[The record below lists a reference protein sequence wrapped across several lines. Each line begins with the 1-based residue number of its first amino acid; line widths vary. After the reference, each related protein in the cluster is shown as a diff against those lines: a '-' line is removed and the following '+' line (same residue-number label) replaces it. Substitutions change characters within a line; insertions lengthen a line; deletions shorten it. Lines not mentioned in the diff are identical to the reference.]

1 METLEKI
8 TIGEYVAKDFRTAA
22 IFSKYGI
29 DFCCKGNRTIEEA
42 CEKKGVDTDQ
52 LMDQINTVLA
62 TKNDSAIDFKTWP
75 LDLLADYI
83 EKTHHRYVEEKTQI
97 LLPFL
102 DKLCKVHGANHPE
115 LFEIN
120 ELFIGCAGEL
130 AQHMKKEELMLFPF
144 IKKMAKAALAEEQIA
159 KPQFGTVKNPIAMM
173 MQEHETEGDR
183 FVKIAALTNNYT
195 PPADGCSTF
204 RVTYAMLADFEQD
217 LHKHIHL
224 ENNIL
229 FPSAMLLEKKFSQQE

>member
-144 IKKMAKAALAEEQIA
+144 IKKMAKAALTEEQIA

-229 FPSAMLLEKKFSQQE
+229 FPSAMLLEKKFSEQE